1 MTGWPLIPAALALL
15 GFCVAAETLQQLSF
29 KVGAARAEAA
39 PRFARAIVLE
49 PLVWVGL
56 LIWAVESIAW
66 VHVLERAPLTMAYPV
81 MTLTYATV
89 PLAGLLFLKE
99 RMTRRQMAGAGL
111 IFGGVVLVAVAGA

>member
-29 KVGAARAEAA
+29 KLGAARAEAA
-39 PRFARAIVLE
+39 PRFVRAIVLE
-49 PLVWVGL
+49 PLVWAGL
-56 LIWAVESIAW
+56 LIWVIESIAW
-66 VHVLERAPLTMAYPV
+66 VQVLERAPLTMAYPV

-89 PLAGLLFLKE
+89 PVAGLLFLKE